1 MLAKEYRERLRER
14 PLRPDFDDLENRK
27 SKIFKQKLR
36 LASLMKSK
44 PWTMNHLEKAL
55 ADLKMGRSRDPE
67 GLINEIFKKNVI
79 GKDLKNSLLI
89 MFNEIKRHQ
98 EIPEF
103 INVAI

>member
-1 MLAKEYRERLRER
+1 
-14 PLRPDFDDLENRK
+14 
-27 SKIFKQKLR
+27 
-36 LASLMKSK
+36 MKSK

-79 GKDLKNSLLI
+79 GKDLKNSLLL
-89 MFNEIKRHQ
+89 MFNGIKKHQ

-103 INVAI
+103 MNVAKITTVPKKGSKVQLEN